1 MVNSLSDIFAGAD
14 VQAITGLLA
23 CMGTYHAILQLLEH
37 PARHIKK
44 NQIRQL
50 KLKSTCLAC
59 HLCLCPLFGCLVV
72 WLFGLSA
79 RSHKKYFQETWMDGG
94 SQSKMDLIK
103 LLVWIQIKG
112 QIQDFFSLHLKL

>member
-1 MVNSLSDIFAGAD
+1 MLSLS
-14 VQAITGLLA
+14 
-23 CMGTYHAILQLLEH
+23 
-37 PARHIKK
+37 
-44 NQIRQL
+44 
-50 KLKSTCLAC
+50 
-59 HLCLCPLFGCLVV
+59 PLPVSVV

-112 QIQDFFSLHLKL
+112 PIQDFFSLAFKIARWSFFLTFCKISQVIMHGYGWDESCILK